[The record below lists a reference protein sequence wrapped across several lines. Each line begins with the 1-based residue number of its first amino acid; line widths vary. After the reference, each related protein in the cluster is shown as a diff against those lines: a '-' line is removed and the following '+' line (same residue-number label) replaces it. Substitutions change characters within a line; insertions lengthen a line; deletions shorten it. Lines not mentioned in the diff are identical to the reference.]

1 MKLSIEIDSDN
12 EGCQSIDDLAEIMIE
27 NHSRIFGTKVINNLR
42 HFGQDDGNIID
53 VNGNT
58 IGKWRA
64 SK

>member
-12 EGCQSIDDLAEIMIE
+12 EGCQSINDLSEIMIE
-27 NHSRIFGTKVINNLR
+27 SHSRIFGIKVVNNLR
-42 HFGQDDGNIID
+42 HFGQDDGKIVD

-58 IGKWRA
+58 IGKWSI